1 MLIGD
6 QIRIRIKNG
15 LTSSDLCNSF
25 LERVIYLN
33 VTQLL
38 TPGSLSNIR
47 DLCLG
52 TVTFTSI
59 SNPVVTSSQP
69 SQRPSGAPTSVP
81 SNQPTP
87 APHALVTSGFIGFLC
102 MILLVGLLRF
112 HPIATAYF
120 AVKKGEKEGHLY
132 DILMVLNDDEEAIIE
147 NIRHEDIV
155 LFRRTNCENE
165 NQSYTWMM
173 NATSDLLEKR
183 FEVQFLDQYDLL
195 GLGGDNELDSLGH
208 AVLGDKLV
216 TKEVYVHEAKLH
228 TGMIIKVKSLA
239 DQKSQ
244 QKQKQIEYDDS
255 DSESVF
261 SASTMSK
268 GMSDTTASSTN
279 PVPCS
284 RYSVRS
290 SRRKGRVGVTPFE
303 SSWSENDHHSSAGC
317 YDDGIS
323 DDESENYISG
333 RNAQTGFSYRLKHE
347 DYRADSGSED
357 SVDLTSIDLPLDG
370 CSFSDINPMVIKTKR
385 RNDLSSVGSSS
396 TGDSYE
402 GQDVFGGQEILG
414 ARRQFSRRGSNSSTT
429 SAVSSIS
436 SKSTTI
442 NPNAAFIK
450 PLTARRTRKE
460 NFLVEDLRGKDSGA
474 ILANILR
481 GSPVLNASGPS
492 TFSQNES
499 SPLSKG
505 KEIAPEVN
513 KRAQM
518 GRDLKA
524 LTASMANPD
533 LFGERDYD
541 DESDDS
547 HPASD
552 YPVENRRYSL
562 ASAISVPFMHYE
574 DENAEQRQI

>member
-1 MLIGD
+1 MNRVGNTTADETLLIGD

-15 LTSSDLCNSF
+15 ITNSDLCNSF

-52 TVTFTSI
+52 TATFSSI

-69 SQRPSGAPTSVP
+69 SQRPSGMPTSVP
-81 SNQPTP
+81 TNQPTL
-87 APHALVTSGFIGFLC
+87 APHAIVTSGFIGFLC
-102 MILLVGLLRF
+102 MILLIALLRF
-112 HPIATAYF
+112 HPIVTAFF

-132 DILMVLNDDEEAIIE
+132 DILMVLNEDEEAIIE

-155 LFRRTNCENE
+155 LFRRTNCDND

-173 NATSDLLEKR
+173 NATSEILEKR
-183 FEVQFLDQYDLL
+183 FEVQFFDQYDLL
-195 GLGGDNELDSLGH
+195 GQGGLNNREDSLGH

-239 DQKSQ
+239 EQKLQ
-244 QKQKQIEYDDS
+244 QKQKQIEYDES
-255 DSESVF
+255 DAES
-261 SASTMSK
+261 ATTSK
-268 GMSDTTASSTN
+268 EYYDTPDSSTN
-279 PVPCS
+279 SVSCS

-290 SRRKGRVGVTPFE
+290 SHTKGRVGADPFE
-303 SSWSENDHHSSAGC
+303 SSWSEKNHHSYAGS

-333 RNAQTGFSYRLKHE
+333 RSAQTGCSYGLKHE
-347 DYRADSGSED
+347 DYCQDSCSED

-370 CSFSDINPMVIKTKR
+370 CSFSDINPMMRKTNR
-385 RNDLSSVGSSS
+385 RSGSNSVGSSS
-396 TGDSYE
+396 RGDSYE
-402 GQDVFGGQEILG
+402 RQDVFEDQEVF
-414 ARRQFSRRGSNSSTT
+414 RTKHQFSRRGSNFSTT

-436 SKSTTI
+436 SKST
-442 NPNAAFIK
+442 NMNSNVAFIR
-450 PLTARRTRKE
+450 PRTAAPTRNENFRDEELTA
-460 NFLVEDLRGKDSGA
+460 KDSDVT
-474 ILANILR
+474 LANILR
-481 GSPVLNASGPS
+481 G
-492 TFSQNES
+492 QS
-499 SPLSKG
+499 SALSKG
-505 KEIAPEVN
+505 KEMSPETN

-547 HPASD
+547 HSEKNF
-552 YPVENRRYSL
+552 PVENRRYSL

>member
-1 MLIGD
+1 MNRVGNTTADETLLIGD

-15 LTSSDLCNSF
+15 ITSSDLCNSF

-52 TVTFTSI
+52 TATFSSI

-69 SQRPSGAPTSVP
+69 SQRPSGMPTSVP
-81 SNQPTP
+81 TNQPTL
-87 APHALVTSGFIGFLC
+87 ASHGIVTSGFIGFLC
-102 MILLVGLLRF
+102 MILLIVLLRF
-112 HPIATAYF
+112 HPIVTAFF
-120 AVKKGEKEGHLY
+120 AAKKGEKEGHLY
-132 DILMVLNDDEEAIIE
+132 DILMVLNEDEEAIIE

-155 LFRRTNCENE
+155 LFRRTNCDND

-173 NATSDLLEKR
+173 NATSEILEKR

-195 GLGGDNELDSLGH
+195 GQGGLNNREDSLGH

-239 DQKSQ
+239 EQKLQ

-261 SASTMSK
+261 SATTTSK
-268 GMSDTTASSTN
+268 DYYDTPDSPTN
-279 PVPCS
+279 LVPCS

-290 SRRKGRVGVTPFE
+290 SRKKGRVGANPFE
-303 SSWSENDHHSSAGC
+303 SSWSEKDHSSAGS

-333 RNAQTGFSYRLKHE
+333 RSAQTGFSYGLKHE
-347 DYRADSGSED
+347 DYREDSDSED

-370 CSFSDINPMVIKTKR
+370 CSFSDINPMMRKSNR
-385 RNDLSSVGSSS
+385 RSGSNSVASSS
-396 TGDSYE
+396 RGDSYE
-402 GQDVFGGQEILG
+402 RQDVFEDQEVF
-414 ARRQFSRRGSNSSTT
+414 RTKRQFSRRGSNFSTT

-436 SKSTTI
+436 SKST
-442 NPNAAFIK
+442 NMNSNVAFIK
-450 PLTARRTRKE
+450 PRTAAPTRNENFRDEELTA
-460 NFLVEDLRGKDSGA
+460 KDSDVT
-474 ILANILR
+474 LANILR
-481 GSPVLNASGPS
+481 G
-492 TFSQNES
+492 QS
-499 SPLSKG
+499 SALSKG
-505 KEIAPEVN
+505 KEMAPETN

-547 HPASD
+547 HSEKNF
-552 YPVENRRYSL
+552 PVENRRYSL

-574 DENAEQRQI
+574 DESAEQRQI

>member
-1 MLIGD
+1 MNRVGNTTADETLLIGD

-15 LTSSDLCNSF
+15 ITSSDLCNSF

-52 TVTFTSI
+52 TATFSSI

-69 SQRPSGAPTSVP
+69 SQRPSGMPTSVP
-81 SNQPTP
+81 TNQPTL
-87 APHALVTSGFIGFLC
+87 APHAIVTSGFIGFLC
-102 MILLVGLLRF
+102 MILLIALLRF
-112 HPIATAYF
+112 HPIVTAFF

-132 DILMVLNDDEEAIIE
+132 DILMVLNEDEEAIIE

-155 LFRRTNCENE
+155 LFRRTNCDND

-173 NATSDLLEKR
+173 NATSEILEKR

-195 GLGGDNELDSLGH
+195 GQGGLNNREDSLGH

-239 DQKSQ
+239 EQKLQ

-261 SASTMSK
+261 SATTTSK
-268 GMSDTTASSTN
+268 DYYDTPDSPTN
-279 PVPCS
+279 LVPCS

-290 SRRKGRVGVTPFE
+290 SRKKGRVGANPFE
-303 SSWSENDHHSSAGC
+303 SSWSEKDHSSAGS

-333 RNAQTGFSYRLKHE
+333 RSAQTGFSYGLKHE
-347 DYRADSGSED
+347 DYREDSDSED

-370 CSFSDINPMVIKTKR
+370 CSFSDINPMMRKSNR
-385 RNDLSSVGSSS
+385 RSGSNSVGSSS
-396 TGDSYE
+396 RGDSYE
-402 GQDVFGGQEILG
+402 RQDVFEDQEVF
-414 ARRQFSRRGSNSSTT
+414 RTKHQFSRRGSNFSTT

-436 SKSTTI
+436 SKST
-442 NPNAAFIK
+442 NMNSNVAFIK
-450 PLTARRTRKE
+450 PRTATSTRNKNFRDEELTA
-460 NFLVEDLRGKDSGA
+460 KDSDV

-481 GSPVLNASGPS
+481 GQSS
-492 TFSQNES
+492 T
-499 SPLSKG
+499 LSKG
-505 KEIAPEVN
+505 KEMAPEVI

-518 GRDLKA
+518 GRNLKA

-547 HPASD
+547 HLEKNL
-552 YPVENRRYSL
+552 PVENRRYSL

>member
-1 MLIGD
+1 
-6 QIRIRIKNG
+6 
-15 LTSSDLCNSF
+15 
-25 LERVIYLN
+25 
-33 VTQLL
+33 
-38 TPGSLSNIR
+38 
-47 DLCLG
+47 
-52 TVTFTSI
+52 
-59 SNPVVTSSQP
+59 
-69 SQRPSGAPTSVP
+69 
-81 SNQPTP
+81 
-87 APHALVTSGFIGFLC
+87 
-102 MILLVGLLRF
+102 MILLIALLRF
-112 HPIATAYF
+112 HPIVTAYF

-132 DILMVLNDDEEAIIE
+132 DILMVLNEDEEAIIE

-155 LFRRTNCENE
+155 FFRRTNCENE

-195 GLGGDNELDSLGH
+195 GQGGDNGLDSLGH

-261 SASTMSK
+261 SASTTSK
-268 GMSDTTASSTN
+268 EFYDTPDSPTN
-279 PVPCS
+279 LVPCS

-290 SRRKGRVGVTPFE
+290 SRRKGRVGATPFE
-303 SSWSENDHHSSAGC
+303 SSWSEKDHHSSAGS

-333 RNAQTGFSYRLKHE
+333 RNAQTGFSYGLKHE
-347 DYRADSGSED
+347 DYREDSDSED

-370 CSFSDINPMVIKTKR
+370 CSFSDINPMMTKTKR
-385 RNDLSSVGSSS
+385 RSGLSSVGSSS
-396 TGDSYE
+396 RGDSYE
-402 GQDVFGGQEILG
+402 GQDVFGDQEVF
-414 ARRQFSRRGSNSSTT
+414 RTKRQFSRRGSNFSTT

-436 SKSTTI
+436 SKST
-442 NPNAAFIK
+442 NMNSNVAFSK
-450 PLTARRTRKE
+450 PRVANFARKE
-460 NFLVEDLRGKDSGA
+460 NFRDEELTAKDSDV
-474 ILANILR
+474 ILANVLR
-481 GSPVLNASGPS
+481 GSSILNASRPI
-492 TFSQNES
+492 TFSQNE
-499 SPLSKG
+499 SKG

-533 LFGERDYD
+533 LFDERDYD

-547 HPASD
+547 HPESD
-552 YPVENRRYSL
+552 FPVENRRYSL
-562 ASAISVPFMHYE
+562 ASAISAPFMHYE
-574 DENAEQRQI
+574 DENAEQSQI